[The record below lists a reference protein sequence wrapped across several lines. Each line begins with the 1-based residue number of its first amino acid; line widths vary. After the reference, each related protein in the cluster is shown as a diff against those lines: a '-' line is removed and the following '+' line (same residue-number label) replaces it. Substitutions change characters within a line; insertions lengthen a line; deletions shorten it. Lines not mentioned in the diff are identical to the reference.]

1 MANILFGLH
10 RLQRIAYGPFSKK
23 VISREAFVYH
33 SDVISGARQSHQ
45 GDFWLK
51 KRSSQVS
58 EVDLSKRPPQLTGNQ
73 VRLTGNQA
81 RLKSSRT
88 EKLSNRLVI

>member
-33 SDVISGARQSHQ
+33 SDVISGARQSHL
-45 GDFWLK
+45 GDFWAK

-58 EVDLSKRPPQLTGNQ
+58 EVDLSKRPPGTSATQCNPVEPRPELNQTGPKNYQ
-73 VRLTGNQA
+73 TD
-81 RLKSSRT
+81 
-88 EKLSNRLVI
+88 